1 MFVLI
6 FELIRNRRLLK
17 ESPMSFF
24 KKMFGSKNEA
34 VNSTFDQDVSE
45 LEPIVMQAIKNLY
58 PNPED
63 QKQAIGFSAR
73 YKKYQKADTLKL
85 LLSLLAYSNGDIKR
99 LLDTE
104 PDAIRSYQ
112 FMLDNIA
119 PRFPD
124 MKAAEAWVNSIT
136 KTLS

>member
-1 MFVLI
+1 
-6 FELIRNRRLLK
+6 
-17 ESPMSFF
+17 MSFF

-58 PNPED
+58 PNPEH